1 MKLNAIK
8 RIKMKTNKILPVL
21 IIILGLLSCGFSKKS
36 PENFLPNNSL
46 STTPEQ
52 AILGIWLRENVPSDK
67 MEFLPNAQVKRYFD
81 DILQYSDTYSITNE
95 CGGDTSQDERL
106 FLKTISNDGII
117 NCETIN
123 NLDGTQ
129 GGALSL
135 MNDKGQ
141 IIIYIKQ

>member
-8 RIKMKTNKILPVL
+8 KIKMKTNKILPVL
-21 IIILGLLSCGFSKKS
+21 IIILGLLSCSFSKKD
-36 PENFLPNNSL
+36 PEKFLPDNHL

-52 AILGIWLRENVPSDK
+52 AILGIWIRENHLNDK
-67 MEFLPNAQVKRYFD
+67 LEFLPNNQVKRYFN
-81 DILQYSDTYSITNE
+81 DILQYSETYSIVNE
-95 CGGDTSQDERL
+95 CEGFTSQDERL

-129 GGALSL
+129 GGSLSL
-135 MNDKGQ
+135 MNDRGQ